1 MDKLLLVVILVVVLC
16 GCGTTR
22 TVQTFTADT
31 TATASELATAVSYAQ
46 ARDSS
51 VAVATAVT
59 FDSELLTE
67 TVTTETFDTAGNLRQ
82 RTTTERHLSR
92 NRHTERRDST
102 AATSTTT
109 TADSLAMACTASRKT
124 LITSTAENEK
134 NAQKTHRR
142 KPLRLRYWL
151 LIMLALTAVVAFF
164 RYKQQQK

>member
-1 MDKLLLVVILVVVLC
+1 MDKLLLIVLVVALC
-16 GCGTTR
+16 GCGTAR

-31 TATASELATAVSYAQ
+31 AATASELTTAVSYGK

-109 TADSLAMACTASRKT
+109 TADSLAMASTASHKS
-124 LITSTAENEK
+124 LITSTTENEK

-164 RYKQQQK
+164 RYKQQQR